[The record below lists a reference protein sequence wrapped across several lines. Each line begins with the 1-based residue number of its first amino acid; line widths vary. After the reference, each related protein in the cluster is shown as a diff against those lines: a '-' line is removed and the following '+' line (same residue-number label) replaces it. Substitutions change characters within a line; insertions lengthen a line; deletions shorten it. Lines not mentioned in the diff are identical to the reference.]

1 MADVPGDNVQPA
13 TLQTDAGGGV
23 LERSSPLIITYS
35 GLQKQIERVFRASCK
50 SGPKLT
56 SAEFRTFLEGQGE
69 RFDDNEGFKTWME
82 RTLGTTA
89 ADGIDEAGFMAYL
102 ASPANDA
109 VKFVPEDL
117 THPLNEYY
125 ISSSHNTYL
134 VGHQLYGASTVDG
147 YRNVLLRG
155 CRSVEID
162 VWDGEKGEPEVFH
175 GYTLTKEVP
184 FRDVCRAIK
193 QNAFITSELPV
204 IVSLEVHAGHVQ
216 QEKIVSIMKEEF
228 GDYLVRERLS
238 DHLDDKVLPSPH
250 ALRRR
255 ILVKVKYLPPAGEPA
270 VAPAPTAK
278 PNSTVPESDTSSD
291 EELRE
296 AAAAASKTKPKKSKV
311 IRALSDLGV
320 YISGHHFKSWQE
332 AKNLP
337 PNHIFSFSERAF
349 TGMNEKSRDSDELF
363 IHNIRFLMRVYPF
376 GLRFGSSNVDPII
389 FWSRGV
395 QMVALN
401 WQNIDR
407 GMVLNEAMFAKTGG
421 YVLKP
426 PGRRD
431 FARTGIYARE
441 EKRSVVLRLT
451 ILAGQSLPLPK
462 DEAND
467 EVEKLKKFQKKEEKR
482 QRKREQSSSD
492 SGKSEESEK
501 GIVGAMLLAMRFVSV
516 ILTLLH
522 SEAREGG
529 TKKGKIKGFLSKMKH
544 RNGAQGFEPYV
555 QVSLL
560 ADGLGKEGIS
570 GRTKT
575 LRGVDVV
582 WEEKNP
588 LGQTSDPP
596 MIELKAS
603 SIVPAASFVLFSLQ
617 DDEFGSDDQA
627 GWGCVRLDKLQPGYR
642 FIRLYDL
649 HGRLTDNGCLFVK
662 VEKLITDTWE
672 VVDKE
677 G

>member
-1 MADVPGDNVQPA
+1 M
-13 TLQTDAGGGV
+13 
-23 LERSSPLIITYS
+23 
-35 GLQKQIERVFRASCK
+35 GLR
-50 SGPKLT
+50 
-56 SAEFRTFLEGQGE
+56 
-69 RFDDNEGFKTWME
+69 
-82 RTLGTTA
+82 
-89 ADGIDEAGFMAYL
+89 
-102 ASPANDA
+102 
-109 VKFVPEDL
+109 L
-117 THPLNEYY
+117 TH
-125 ISSSHNTYL
+125 T
-134 VGHQLYGASTVDG
+134 ST
-147 YRNVLLRG
+147 
-155 CRSVEID
+155 S
-162 VWDGEKGEPEVFH
+162 
-175 GYTLTKEVP
+175 
-184 FRDVCRAIK
+184 
-193 QNAFITSELPV
+193 
-204 IVSLEVHAGHVQ
+204 HVQ
-216 QEKIVSIMKEEF
+216 C
-228 GDYLVRERLS
+228 
-238 DHLDDKVLPSPH
+238 
-250 ALRRR
+250 
-255 ILVKVKYLPPAGEPA
+255 
-270 VAPAPTAK
+270 
-278 PNSTVPESDTSSD
+278 
-291 EELRE
+291 
-296 AAAAASKTKPKKSKV
+296 
-311 IRALSDLGV
+311 
-320 YISGHHFKSWQE
+320 
-332 AKNLP
+332 
-337 PNHIFSFSERAF
+337 
-349 TGMNEKSRDSDELF
+349 
-363 IHNIRFLMRVYPF
+363 
-376 GLRFGSSNVDPII
+376 
-389 FWSRGV
+389 
-395 QMVALN
+395 
-401 WQNIDR
+401 DR
-407 GMVLNEAMFAKTGG
+407 FAKTGG

-467 EVEKLKKFQKKEEKR
+467 EVEKLKKLQKKEEKR
-482 QRKREQSSSD
+482 QRKREQSSGD

-555 QVSLL
+555 GLIFNSNRGSDCAFSYVQVSLL

-588 LGQTSDPP
+588 LGQISDPP

-603 SIVPAASFVLFSLQ
+603 SIVPAASFVLCVYLCSFEEIDITSWLVRFSLQ

-662 VEKLITDTWE
+662 VEKVITDTWE